1 MHTLRNLLVASALLG
16 AGAAMAQ
23 SPITYEAFVEANRP
37 RVIPSALTPTET
49 KAMRKAIGAWTGR
62 KSEANLG
69 AIRPFA
75 EKGDPTAMRA
85 MMEGYLYLQKK
96 PADRGASAALARP
109 EQGLV
114 PLTGLWAMNLWKAG
128 VQDRAVA
135 IALMPCTR
143 GGATQDPNKPFDFHR
158 TMQTF
163 SSRTKEY
170 DCGFDTTIVAWGYS
184 KIADFAGEQKLK
196 NQFKNSPNSP
206 MTFVERPLTSSGD
219 IDEARL
225 ASILWSIGMGYGY
238 PVSAKDM
245 DWLQARAN
253 ADPAVQKRWTD
264 VRFTREMTDM
274 RKSGYEPHPSSW
286 VWAYMAADP
295 ARKAEYERAFD
306 MARIDGAERAA
317 KFDANIAT
325 AKPEDRDW
333 MASVALRQGGPAAL
347 AWWARYGYTLDGSGA
362 YQFERWCSAGVADA
376 CAKQREA
383 QTMANLR
390 GNATPPGAPGVAGA
404 PYDPAAATQAIIDKN
419 KATNAANCAR
429 AEKGASIICNN

>member
-1 MHTLRNLLVASALLG
+1 MRTLKILLVASALLG

-23 SPITYEAFVEANRP
+23 SPASYEAYVEANRP
-37 RVIPSALTPTET
+37 RVVPSALTPAET
-49 KAMRKAIGAWTGR
+49 KAMRKAIGAWTGK

-75 EKGDPTAMRA
+75 ERGDPTAMRA

-96 PADRGASAALARP
+96 PGDRGDSAGLARP
-109 EQGLV
+109 EQGLI
-114 PLTGLWAMNLWKAG
+114 PMAGLWAMNLWKAG

-135 IALMPCTR
+135 VPLMACLRGETR
-143 GGATQDPNKPFDFHR
+143 QDPNKPFDYNR
-158 TMQTF
+158 TINTI
-163 SSRTKEY
+163 SSRSKEY
-170 DCGFDTTIVAWGYS
+170 DCGFDTSVVAYGHHRF
-184 KIADFAGEQKLK
+184 ADFAGENKFKKL
-196 NQFKNSPNSP
+196 SLAP
-206 MTFVERPLTSSGD
+206 MTFAERPLASSAD

-225 ASILWSIGMGYGY
+225 ASILWSIGMGSAY
-238 PVSAKDM
+238 PVPPWDM
-245 DWLQARAN
+245 DWLRARAN

-264 VRFTREMTDM
+264 VRFSREMTEM
-274 RKSGYEPHPSSW
+274 RQSGFEPHPSSW
-286 VWAYMAADP
+286 VWAYMQADP

-306 MARIDGAERAA
+306 MARIDGASRAA

-362 YQFERWCSAGVADA
+362 YQFERWCNAGVADA

-390 GNATPPGAPGVAGA
+390 GNAPPPGAPGVAGA